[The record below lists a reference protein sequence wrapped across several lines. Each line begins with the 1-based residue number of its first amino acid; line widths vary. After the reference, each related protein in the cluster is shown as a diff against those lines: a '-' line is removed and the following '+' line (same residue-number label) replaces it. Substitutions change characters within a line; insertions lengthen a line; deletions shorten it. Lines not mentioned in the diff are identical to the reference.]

1 MPFKTHF
8 DIPDHLIYINT
19 PGNGLMPRSHYH
31 WRSEREAS
39 FFAPEGNLRDL
50 QPQFIQHVRQDIAAC
65 FGTDSKR
72 VYCTPNFS
80 FGFNVLLEGLPKN
93 SRFLIIEG
101 DYPSLNYPIISR
113 GFAYQTVE
121 ISERIEEDLWHKIE
135 TDAPDV
141 LAISMVQYISGLK
154 IDLSFIK
161 KLKAAF
167 PNLLIIGDGTQF
179 IGTEPFDFDSSGFDA
194 VGTSGYKW
202 LMAGFGNGFI
212 MLSSAMEDTIYQD
225 AKKKQRPQET
235 MWINKT
241 ILHTY
246 FEPGHQDTLSHGTL
260 QQSLLFLQR
269 LGLQHVKTHLDPLR
283 AHAYGLFKERQLLL
297 PIAANRDIKSSI
309 INLQINPDLYP
320 KLIEKGVCCFPR
332 GTGIRIGLHLYND
345 TTDIDRLIHIVD
357 HL

>member
-1 MPFKTHF
+1 MSYKIHF
-8 DIPDHLIYINT
+8 DIPDQLTYINT
-19 PGNGLMPRSHYH
+19 PGNGLMPRSHYR
-31 WRSEREAS
+31 WRDERQSA
-39 FFAPEGNLRDL
+39 FYAPDSKLRDF
-50 QPQFIQHVRQDIAAC
+50 QPQFIQTVRQDIAAC
-65 FGTDSKR
+65 FGTDSRR

-93 SRFLIIEG
+93 SKFLILDG

-121 ISERIEEDLWHKIE
+121 ISERIEEDLWDKIQ
-135 TDAPDV
+135 TDTPDV
-141 LAISMVQYISGLK
+141 LAISIVQYINGLK

-179 IGTEPFDFDSSGFDA
+179 IGTEPFDFDNSGFDA

-225 AKKKQRPQET
+225 AKKRQRPQET

-260 QQSLLFLQR
+260 QQSLLFLQ
-269 LGLQHVKTHLDPLR
+269 QLDLAQVQLYLDDLR
-283 AHAYGLFKERQLLL
+283 DYAYDIFKERQLLL
-297 PIAANRDIKSSI
+297 PSAINRDIKSSI
-309 INLQINPDLYP
+309 INVQVNPDLYP
-320 KLIEKGVCCFPR
+320 QLIEKGVSCFPR

-345 TTDIDRLIHIVD
+345 KTDIDRFAHIID